1 MGALTGEL
9 SRARASAPSLMSVSA
24 CERSPAHVGTPLLS
38 RLERTLRLFA
48 KFRGQSDL
56 VSLHRSSSW
65 VAGVGSGRH
74 ALRMLLGPRG
84 RTKDSLSSLRI
95 LQGHPWGIIKEKGKR
110 AKTSGVWG

>member
-24 CERSPAHVGTPLLS
+24 CERSPARVGTPLLS
-38 RLERTLRLFA
+38 QLERTLRLFA

-65 VAGVGSGRH
+65 VAGVGSGRP
-74 ALRMLLGPRG
+74 GPAHVAG
-84 RTKDSLSSLRI
+84 PQGKD
-95 LQGHPWGIIKEKGKR
+95 KGQSFLPEDPSG
-110 AKTSGVWG
+110 TSMGYN